1 MEEIKSNEEKN
12 KSKSD
17 NSSENEENNEKHKD
31 LIDKN
36 NINNTNNEE
45 QKTQKRMENKKFQNL
60 NEEEINNNDIIDN
73 EEKLD
78 NNNDS
83 KIEENDESG
92 FEYENGNPY
101 QKNTEEIDVNNKENK
116 DIKNDN
122 KYNNFQKSKSV
133 NNNIKIDNNLIPEE
147 KPIMKSPQKNI
158 QDKTYNGF
166 MTQNKNE
173 IIPKINKISIN
184 KQSIPFSSLSKEKSS
199 DYDSQYEKY
208 KENPEDGDGQN
219 LDNEIKGKDSI
230 KASGAQIANTIMG
243 AGILS
248 IPIIMRYLGLILG
261 IIFIISLA
269 IITLYSVFILI
280 RCHEITGK
288 NGFSMLGKITMGKF
302 GSILIKITIIINN
315 LGFCIAYFRIFGEV
329 FQTIIQ
335 GWVSPSSFWANNWH
349 NFIYIIL
356 CSFIMF
362 SFIFIKNLSAL
373 KKVAYMG
380 VSAVLVFSLGLTLLF
395 LHKGIHHYLDSN
407 ISWKFLKPN
416 CSFSEAFHVIPS
428 VFLAF
433 LFQFNVFPIYLSLKE
448 KNLDSMMKATKIGV
462 GYSLFIFLIVGIIGF
477 LLYGLNMNETLLNSL
492 SEDMTKFR
500 NISGFIKF
508 LIIIISVSFVT
519 TCLTSFPILF
529 LSLRENFI
537 NSIIFCMKNLGKVKE
552 EKNKNYISE
561 KTLIIITVILYVI
574 IILMAILLPKLKVIF
589 SIVGATAGT
598 FIAFI
603 LPNLFYIRICKMSN
617 KNYNL
622 FFPKFLF
629 GLGIFF
635 LFISFIVSFK

>member
-1 MEEIKSNEEKN
+1 MSDGKTEGEKEN
-12 KSKSD
+12 DEPSD
-17 NSSENEENNEKHKD
+17 IIEENNNKIGNNND
-31 LIDKN
+31 LI
-36 NINNTNNEE
+36 E
-45 QKTQKRMENKKFQNL
+45 QEIKTQKNKDNKKFQNL
-60 NEEEINNNDIIDN
+60 NEEEISNNENIEDKDIIDYSINNTKTNENEFEYEDGIPYKKNDIIIN
-73 EEKLD
+73 E
-78 NNNDS
+78 
-83 KIEENDESG
+83 
-92 FEYENGNPY
+92 
-101 QKNTEEIDVNNKENK
+101 
-116 DIKNDN
+116 
-122 KYNNFQKSKSV
+122 
-133 NNNIKIDNNLIPEE
+133 
-147 KPIMKSPQKNI
+147 
-158 QDKTYNGF
+158 
-166 MTQNKNE
+166 QNKNE
-173 IIPKINKISIN
+173 NPINENKNNKYIKSKTDINPQSLNNINPKSNINKDKHINNQTQNGFMQHDMKDIIPKINKISLSTQKKNPLTYN
-184 KQSIPFSSLSKEKSS
+184 KSP
-199 DYDSQYEKY
+199 DYDPQYEKY
-208 KENPEDGDGQN
+208 KENPEDGDGHD
-219 LDNEIKGKDSI
+219 LDQEMQGKDSI

-248 IPIIMRYLGLILG
+248 IPIIMRYLGLFLG

-269 IITLYSVFILI
+269 LCTLFSVFILI

-302 GSILIKITIIINN
+302 GSILIKVIIIINN

-329 FQTIIQ
+329 VQTVIQ
-335 GWVSPSSFWANNWH
+335 GFISPDSFWANNWH
-349 NFIYIIL
+349 NFIYIIF
-356 CSFIMF
+356 CSLIMF
-362 SFIFIKNLSAL
+362 YFIFTKNLSAL

-380 VSAVLVFSLGLTLLF
+380 VSAVLLFSFGLTLLF

-416 CSFSEAFHVIPS
+416 CSFSEAFNAIPS

-477 LLYGLNMNETLLNSL
+477 LLYGLHMNETLLECL
-492 SEDMTKFR
+492 SQDMTKFR

-537 NSIIFCMKNLGKVKE
+537 NSMIFCIKNMGH
-552 EKNKNYISE
+552 KNENNNYISE
-561 KTLIIITVILYVI
+561 KRLNIITISLYVVI
-574 IILMAILLPKLKVIF
+574 VLMAIILPKLKVIF
-589 SIVGATAGT
+589 SVVGATAGT

-603 LPNLFYIRICKMSN
+603 LPNLFYIRICHMSQ

-622 FFPKFLF
+622 SLPKFF
-629 GLGIFF
+629 VGLGIFF
-635 LFISFIVSFK
+635 LLISFIVSFS

>member
-1 MEEIKSNEEKN
+1 MDEIKSEEEN
-12 KSKSD
+12 KKPKSE
-17 NSSENEENNEKHKD
+17 NSSENEENNENPKD
-31 LIDKN
+31 LIDKET
-36 NINNTNNEE
+36 INNSNNEE
-45 QKTQKRMENKKFQNL
+45 QKTQKINENKKFQNL
-60 NEEEINNNDIIDN
+60 NEEEINNNDMIDN

-78 NNNDS
+78 ASNNS
-83 KIEENDESG
+83 KIKENDESG
-92 FEYENGNPY
+92 FEYEDGNPY
-101 QKNTEEIDVNNKENK
+101 QKNIEEIISVNNKENK
-116 DIKNDN
+116 EIKGEN
-122 KYNNFQKSKSV
+122 KYNTFQKSKSL
-133 NNNIKIDNNLIPEE
+133 NNNINTGNNIIPENNP
-147 KPIMKSPQKNI
+147 KMKSPEKI

-166 MTQNKNE
+166 IHQNINE
-173 IIPKINKISIN
+173 LIPKINKISIN
-184 KQSIPFSSLSKEKSS
+184 KQTIPLPSLIKDKSS
-199 DYDSQYEKY
+199 DYDPQYEKY

-248 IPIIMRYLGLILG
+248 IPIIMRYLGLFLG
-261 IIFIISLA
+261 IIFIIALA
-269 IITLYSVFILI
+269 IITYYSVFILI

-302 GSILIKITIIINN
+302 GSILIKVIIIINN

-329 FQTIIQ
+329 VQTIIQ
-335 GWVSPSSFWANNWH
+335 GWVSPSSFWASNWH
-349 NFIYIIL
+349 NFIYIIF
-356 CSFIMF
+356 CAFIMF

-380 VSAVLVFSLGLTLLF
+380 VSAVLLFSLGLTLLF

-448 KNLDSMMKATKIGV
+448 KNLESMMKATKIGV
-462 GYSLFIFLIVGIIGF
+462 GYSLFIFSIVGIIGF
-477 LLYGLNMNETLLNSL
+477 LLYGLNMNETLLDSL

-537 NSIIFCMKNLGKVKE
+537 NSIIFCMKNVGLKKE
-552 EKNKNYISE
+552 DKNNNYISE
-561 KTLIIITVILYVI
+561 RGLIIITVVLYVI
-574 IILMAILLPKLKVIF
+574 IISMAIILPKLKVIF

-629 GLGIFF
+629 ALGICF
-635 LFISFIVSFK
+635 LFISFIISFN